1 MRIDEAKREE
11 LQLEITKLHN
21 YLTELNHKYYD
32 TKKERVMIDYPNNS
46 EDKELELEG
55 VMARIRKKP
64 IM

>member
-32 TKKERVMIDYPNNS
+32 TKKRTCDDRLPE
-46 EDKELELEG
+46 
-55 VMARIRKKP
+55 
-64 IM
+64 